1 MCGRKSSEIP
11 FHTRRDIIKLNQ
23 AGNSQRKI
31 ARDLSISR
39 TTVQSIIKK
48 FKNTGSVENI
58 GLRGRKPRWT
68 IRDTNLLLR
77 LVKSKR
83 KITFK
88 KLCSEFNHS
97 RTQKFSQT
105 SIRSYLRRTGFRRRM
120 LKKNILIRPANR
132 KKRLNFCKEKRD
144 WTIED
149 WKNVVFSDETMV
161 VIGNDR
167 KIHIWRSSDENH
179 APYLIC
185 SEDRNRI
192 AVMFW
197 GCVSSR
203 GVGALIP
210 VSGTIDSVKY
220 VEILENYLRP
230 SITWYFGDSDS
241 YFSAR

>member
-11 FHTRRDIIKLNQ
+11 FHTKRDIIKLNQ

-31 ARDLSISR
+31 ASDLSISR

-58 GLRGRKPRWT
+58 GLRGRKPRRT

-105 SIRSYLRRTGFRRRM
+105 TIRSYLRRTGFRRRV
-120 LKKNILIRPANR
+120 LKKNILIRPANPVA
-132 KKRLNFCKEKRD
+132 KSLELHSYCTTVPSALCGSCD
-144 WTIED
+144 ILIP
-149 WKNVVFSDETMV
+149 NVV
-161 VIGNDR
+161 
-167 KIHIWRSSDENH
+167 
-179 APYLIC
+179 LC
-185 SEDRNRI
+185 
-192 AVMFW
+192 
-197 GCVSSR
+197 
-203 GVGALIP
+203 L
-210 VSGTIDSVKY
+210 
-220 VEILENYLRP
+220 EIK
-230 SITWYFGDSDS
+230 T
-241 YFSAR
+241 

>member
-1 MCGRKSSEIP
+1 M
-11 FHTRRDIIKLNQ
+11 
-23 AGNSQRKI
+23 
-31 ARDLSISR
+31 
-39 TTVQSIIKK
+39 
-48 FKNTGSVENI
+48 ENI

-88 KLCSEFNHS
+88 KLCSKFNHS

-105 SIRSYLRRTGFRRRM
+105 IIRSYLRRTGFRRRV

-132 KKRLNFCKEKRD
+132 KKRINFCKEKRD

-167 KIHIWRSSDENH
+167 KIHIWRRSDENH

-197 GCVSSR
+197 GFVSSR
-203 GVGALIP
+203 GVGA
-210 VSGTIDSVKY
+210 
-220 VEILENYLRP
+220 
-230 SITWYFGDSDS
+230 
-241 YFSAR
+241 